1 MAQVKI
7 YGHKEQLN
15 CIKHKLSDTIH
26 ACMVEVLCLPEQK
39 RFHRFFPLEA
49 ENFIYPG
56 DRSAAYTIIEIEMM
70 AGRTIATR
78 KQLVRALFD
87 RIQRTLPIA
96 AQDLEITLIESPPCN
111 WGFRGLHG
119 DEATLSYKLTEID
132 KGVMHYG

>member
-15 CIKHKLSDTIH
+15 GIKPKLSDTIH
-26 ACMVEVLCLPEQK
+26 ACLVDVLCLPEQK

-49 ENFIYPG
+49 EDFIYPG
-56 DRSAAYTIIEIEMM
+56 DRSVAYTIIEIDLM

-78 KQLVRALFD
+78 KRLVRALFD
-87 RIQRTLPIA
+87 RIQRVLPIT

-119 DEATLSYKLTEID
+119 DEVKLDYPIAVAVYD
-132 KGVMHYG
+132 Y